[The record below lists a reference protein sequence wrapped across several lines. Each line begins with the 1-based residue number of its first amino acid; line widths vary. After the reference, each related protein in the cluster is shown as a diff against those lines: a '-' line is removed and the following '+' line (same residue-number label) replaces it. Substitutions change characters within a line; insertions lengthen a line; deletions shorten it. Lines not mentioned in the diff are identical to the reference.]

1 MVKKILNRKLLLLTT
16 TLIMLFIS
24 VVGLPATDS
33 TSQTTLK
40 IPAKLGIQKID
51 IEKNIKVDGKNYPFT
66 FLDGMLLADG
76 TRKITIDNRT
86 YTIQVKT
93 VPDQVKA
100 TGSVEYYTF
109 VLESTAT
116 FYDPTIR
123 ELKTV
128 ATSKEMSIS
137 ERMYIGVIKDDF
149 DNISDVVFV
158 PPSLEKLDILDSQ
171 NPVSNISGR
180 KFLLSSKSPYRIIGK
195 TLIPENSALILENG
209 VTLINSLNA
218 ELNIK
223 GSLVTTGPA
232 TILGSGTLSVS
243 GNGILYAT
251 ILGTEVKITS
261 DHGAL
266 VFLDGSDI
274 LEMNL
279 VMPNF
284 VVIRNSSL
292 QSVKI
297 NGAYA
302 VYIID
307 SNISKLE
314 IKNCGNVVINNSS
327 IDKTDV
333 SVVSKIVAYNTN
345 FSNLSISDL
354 SVVALVSSTA
364 NAIITDRG
372 GVIKAKNSEF
382 GSITLQNYS
391 IAYLYKSSSQL
402 LNVENS
408 KYYNLESKIGK
419 VIK

>member
-1 MVKKILNRKLLLLTT
+1 MSEKALKKKILLLTT
-16 TLIMLFIS
+16 LLMLFIS

-51 IEKNIKVDGKNYPFT
+51 IDKNIKVDGKNYPFT
-66 FLDGMLLADG
+66 FLDGMLLTDG
-76 TRKITIDNRT
+76 TRKITINNRT

-93 VPDQVKA
+93 MPDPVKA
-100 TGSVEYYTF
+100 DGSVEYYTF

-116 FYDPTIR
+116 FYDPTVR

-137 ERMYIGVIKDDF
+137 EKMYIGVIKDDF
-149 DNISDVVFV
+149 GNISDIAFV
-158 PPSLEKLDILDSQ
+158 PPTLEKLDILDSQ
-171 NPVSNISGR
+171 NPISNISGR
-180 KFLLSSKSPYRIIGK
+180 KFLLSSKSPYRIISR
-195 TLIPENSALILENG
+195 TIIPENSALILENG

-243 GNGILYAT
+243 GSGILYANV
-251 ILGTEVKITS
+251 LGTELKVTS
-261 DHGAL
+261 DRGAL

-279 VMPNF
+279 TMPNF

-292 QSVKI
+292 RSVKI

-307 SNISKLE
+307 SNIGDLE
-314 IKNCGNVVINNSS
+314 LKNCGNVIINNS
-327 IDKTDV
+327 TV
-333 SVVSKIVAYNTN
+333 NNANMGIVTKAITYNSN
-345 FSNLSISDL
+345 FSTINVSDL
-354 SVVALVSSTA
+354 SVVSLVSSDTNTISA
-364 NAIITDRG
+364 DRG
-372 GVIKAKNSEF
+372 GVVKTKNSEIT
-382 GSITLQNYS
+382 SIILQNYS
-391 IAYLYKSSSQL
+391 VAYLYKTTLQML
-402 LNVENS
+402 KTENS
-408 KYYNLESKIGK
+408 KYYILESKIGNI
-419 VIK
+419 IK

>member
-1 MVKKILNRKLLLLTT
+1 MREKTLKRKLLLLIT
-16 TLIMLFIS
+16 TLLMLFIS

-93 VPDQVKA
+93 MPDPVKA
-100 TGSVEYYTF
+100 DGSVEYYTF
-109 VLESTAT
+109 VLEGTAT
-116 FYDPTIR
+116 FYDPTVR

-128 ATSKEMSIS
+128 AASKEMSIS
-137 ERMYIGVIKDDF
+137 EKMYIGVIKDDF
-149 DNISDVVFV
+149 GNISDVAFV
-158 PPSLEKLDILDSQ
+158 PPTLEKLDILDSQ
-171 NPVSNISGR
+171 NPISNISGR
-180 KFLLSSKSPYRIIGK
+180 KFLLSSKSPYRIISR
-195 TLIPENSALILENG
+195 TIIPENSALILENG

-243 GNGILYAT
+243 GSGILYASV
-251 ILGTEVKITS
+251 LGTELKVTS
-261 DHGAL
+261 DRGAL
-266 VFLDGSDI
+266 VFLDNSDI
-274 LEMNL
+274 LDMNL

-292 QSVKI
+292 RSAKI

-307 SNISKLE
+307 SNITELE
-314 IKNCGNVVINNSS
+314 VKNCGNVIINNSS
-327 IDKTDV
+327 IGKMDLGM
-333 SVVSKIVAYNTN
+333 VSKVVAYSSG
-345 FSNLSISDL
+345 FSTLNISDL
-354 SVVALVSSTA
+354 SVMALVSSKVNTVS
-364 NAIITDRG
+364 TDRG

-382 GSITLQNYS
+382 GTIALQNYS
-391 IAYLYKSSSQL
+391 IAYLYKSSSQTL
-402 LNVENS
+402 SVENS